1 MSKLINTIGLQTTDI
16 LDKYPKGEFRVITK
30 NRHTGMGCHN
40 LRTFEND
47 RYCENPSL
55 ILGMYK
61 KGVLQTIEY
70 KPEGSDY
77 WFRVFSRTGK
87 RIHIIDQKM
96 LLGLT
101 VGTINS
107 CWYNTELFSMSQ
119 YKACNTATWAS
130 YAFQMNEP
138 KYETVRVA

>member
-1 MSKLINTIGLQTTDI
+1 MSTLINTIGLQTTDI
-16 LDKYPKGEFRVITK
+16 LDKYPKGQFRVITK
-30 NRHTGMGCHN
+30 NRHVGMGCHD
-40 LRTFEND
+40 LRDFENE
-47 RYCENPSL
+47 RYCENPSN
-55 ILGMYK
+55 ILAMYK
-61 KGVLQTIEY
+61 KGALQTIEY

-87 RIHIIDQKM
+87 KIHIIDQKI
-96 LLGLT
+96 LVGLT

-107 CWYNTELFSMSQ
+107 MWFNTELYSHRQ
-119 YKACNTATWAS
+119 YQAVNSATWAS

>member
-1 MSKLINTIGLQTTDI
+1 MSTLINTIGLQTTDI

-40 LRTFEND
+40 LRDFENE
-47 RYCENPSL
+47 RYCENPSN

-61 KGVLQTIEY
+61 KGALQTIEF

-87 RIHIIDQKM
+87 KIHMIDQKM

-107 CWYNTELFSMSQ
+107 CWFNTELYSHRQ
-119 YKACNTATWAS
+119 YQAVNSATWAS

>member
-1 MSKLINTIGLQTTDI
+1 MSTLINTIGLQTTDI

-40 LRTFEND
+40 LRDFENE
-47 RYCENPSL
+47 RYCENPSN
-55 ILGMYK
+55 ILAMYK
-61 KGVLQTIEY
+61 KGALQTIEF

-87 RIHIIDQKM
+87 KIHMIDQKM

-107 CWYNTELFSMSQ
+107 MWFNTELYNSRQ
-119 YKACNTATWAS
+119 YQAVNSATWAS

>member
-1 MSKLINTIGLQTTDI
+1 MSTLINTIGLQTTDI

-40 LRTFEND
+40 LRDFENE
-47 RYCENPSL
+47 RYCENPSN
-55 ILGMYK
+55 ILAMYK
-61 KGVLQTIEY
+61 KGALQTIEF

-87 RIHIIDQKM
+87 KIHMIDQKM

-107 CWYNTELFSMSQ
+107 MWFNTELYNHRQ
-119 YKACNTATWAS
+119 YQAVNSATWAS

>member
-40 LRTFEND
+40 LREFENT
-47 RYCENPSL
+47 RYSDNPSL

-61 KGVLQTIEY
+61 KGALQTVEY
-70 KPEGSDY
+70 KPEGSDF

-87 RIHIIDQKM
+87 RIHMIDQKM

-101 VGTINS
+101 VGIINS
-107 CWYNTELFSMSQ
+107 SWSNTELYNWNQ

>member
-16 LDKYPKGEFRVITK
+16 LDQYPKGEFRVITK
-30 NRHTGMGCHN
+30 NRYTGMGCHN
-40 LRTFEND
+40 LRDFENE
-47 RYCENPSL
+47 RYCENPSN
-55 ILGMYK
+55 ILAMYK
-61 KGVLQTIEY
+61 KGALQTIEF

-77 WFRVFSRTGK
+77 WFQVFSCTGK
-87 RIHIIDQKM
+87 KIHIIDQKI

-107 CWYNTELFSMSQ
+107 MWFNTELYNYRQ
-119 YKACNTATWAS
+119 YQAVNSATWAS

-138 KYETVRVA
+138 EYETVRVA